1 MENQTSPPPFSGE
14 TAMSP
19 ELRRLYSIRMWAALS
34 PLLALLLNLYFCNI
48 IVPAILFLCFKDT
61 TPQAVPFFK
70 RVLNFQISWT
80 IWLIVGCIILM
91 LIAGVGFFLTSAG
104 HAREPGVAIFWVPV
118 LLWVLLVIAYMIV
131 FLVFTIIMLVRA
143 NSRPDYVPPL
153 TIRFFKD

>member
-1 MENQTSPPPFSGE
+1 
-14 TAMSP
+14 MSP

-34 PLLALLLNLYFCNI
+34 PLLALLLNLYFRNI

-91 LIAGVGFFLTSAG
+91 LIAGVGFFLTAAG
-104 HAREPGVAIFWVPV
+104 HAREPGVVIFWVPV
-118 LLWVLLVIAYMIV
+118 LLWALLVIAYMIV